1 MRVLGPHAAVPGGGG
16 GAAYGQMP
24 MGGGYPPFSAGQG
37 AMAPPQVTPGSS
49 YGTRS
54 AGTPS
59 GYGSDGGG
67 SGQGYGSRSSRGAGT
82 APPAPRSSGGP
93 LSPPS
98 VVPGTGIAMRCTGHT
113 PLSPLAM
120 GLCLDSIS
128 CCL

>member
-1 MRVLGPHAAVPGGGG
+1 MSHELWEHNSTLQSWMPEGLVVRVLGPHAAVPGGGGGGG

-24 MGGGYPPFSAGQG
+24 MGGGYPPFPAGQG

-82 APPAPRSSGGP
+82 APPPPRSSGGP
-93 LSPPS
+93 SSPPL
-98 VVPGTGIAMRCTGHT
+98 VFFQA
-113 PLSPLAM
+113 PL
-120 GLCLDSIS
+120 
-128 CCL
+128 